1 MFKSIQRLVLL
12 ATVLTA
18 AIIPAVA
25 AARPDAPNQSYSD
38 AAAAVQAIAPAPARP
53 ASTTSMAGFSW
64 HDAAFGAAGAL
75 LLLGVGT
82 GATLAVRRR
91 TVLS

>member
-1 MFKSIQRLVLL
+1 MFNAIKRLVLL

-18 AIIPAVA
+18 VIIPAVA
-25 AARPDAPNQSYSD
+25 AARTDAPDQSYSD

-53 ASTTSMAGFSW
+53 ASTTSIAGFSW
-64 HDAAFGAAGAL
+64 HDAAVGAAAML

-91 TVLS
+91 IIVS